1 MIIIF
6 IIILNYSFIKTQ
18 SDFDMIA
25 KPIKD
30 IFKDIT
36 QEVSNEL
43 LIQLRGVDPLITA
56 VHYMAGHPLEVV
68 NRLVERGK
76 NGKEFD
82 KYPLIALFM
91 DYPETFGNN
100 VGLMEVKLHLMICR
114 GTSNSL
120 ITDERFEANFF
131 PILYPIYE
139 SFLNKLNTFSYGR
152 NGKPFQTIEVNQIE
166 HTKIDR
172 PFWGRETFLKNKAN
186 AHTDYIDA
194 IEIQNLKLLIN
205 LNFKTQC

>member
-1 MIIIF
+1 
-6 IIILNYSFIKTQ
+6 
-18 SDFDMIA
+18 MIA

-30 IFKDIT
+30 IFKDMT
-36 QEVSNEL
+36 QEISTEL
-43 LIQLRGVDPLITA
+43 LDQLQLVDLVITGV
-56 VHYMAGHPLEVV
+56 HFMAGHPLEIV
-68 NRLVERGK
+68 NRLIERGE

-91 DYPETFGNN
+91 DYPEIYSDR
-100 VGLMEVKLHLMICR
+100 VGLMETKLHLMICR
-114 GTSNSL
+114 GTSPSL
-120 ITDERFEANFF
+120 ITDERFEANFL

-139 SFLNKLNTFSYGR
+139 ALKKKIHTFSYGR

-172 PFWGRETFLKNKAN
+172 PFWGRETFLANKAN

-194 IEIQNLKLLIN
+194 IEIRDLKLLIN
-205 LNFKTQC
+205 LTKSKRPKIVHCHRSQKIK